1 MAETHYPGTAARV
14 NEEPHTVHHETKD
27 INIRGVLGF
36 GAGLIVA
43 AAVIH
48 LVVWVMFTFFE
59 GRENVARPSPEYPL
73 AVNQANR
80 LPPQPRLQTNPRED
94 LRDLRDSEDAILN
107 SYGWVDKNN
116 GVVHIPIRD
125 AMKLAVQRGLPA
137 RTGK

>member
-14 NEEPHTVHHETKD
+14 DEEPQTVHHETTD
-27 INIRGVLGF
+27 INIRGVLTF
-36 GAGLIVA
+36 GGGLIVA

-48 LVVWVMFTFFE
+48 LVIWVMFVFFE
-59 GRENVARPSPEYPL
+59 GREDVARPSPEYPL
-73 AVNQANR
+73 AVGQENR

-94 LRDLRDSEDAILN
+94 LRNLRDAEDALLN

-125 AMKLAVQRGLPA
+125 AMKLAVERGLPA
-137 RTGK
+137 